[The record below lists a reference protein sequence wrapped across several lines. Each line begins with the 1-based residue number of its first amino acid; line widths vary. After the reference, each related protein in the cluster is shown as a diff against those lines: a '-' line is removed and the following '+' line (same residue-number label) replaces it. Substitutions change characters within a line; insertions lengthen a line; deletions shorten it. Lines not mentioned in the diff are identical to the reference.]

1 MNIQWFPGHM
11 TKARR
16 MIEENVKLI
25 DAVCEIV
32 DARIPDSSR
41 NPDVEELTR
50 GKPRLIVLNRT
61 DLADP
66 AVTDRWIAYYK
77 EQGQYSIKT
86 NARDGQGISGLP
98 AAIRSLLRDK
108 IAENAAKGQSGRP
121 VRAMVLG
128 VPNAGKSTFINK
140 VSKKKAAKAS
150 DKPGVTRGK
159 QWITVDNT
167 LELLDTPGILWPKID
182 RPETGEA
189 LAFTGAVRDE
199 IIDVEWLAARL
210 MLRLREL
217 YPEAL
222 TARYKFEIDPEATG
236 GDMLE
241 AAARRRGF
249 LISGGELDT
258 LRMSNVLLDEFRGG
272 VLGRMSLEHP

>member
-32 DARIPDSSR
+32 DARIPASSR
-41 NPDVEELTR
+41 NPDIEELTR

-66 AVTDRWIAYYK
+66 AVTDRWIAHYRA
-77 EQGQYSIKT
+77 EGQHSIKT

-98 AAIRSLLRDK
+98 AAIRSLLREK
-108 IAENAAKGQSGRP
+108 LEENAAKGQSGKP
-121 VRAMVLG
+121 LRAMVLG

-182 RPETGEA
+182 KPETGEA

>member
-77 EQGQYSIKT
+77 EQGQHSIKT